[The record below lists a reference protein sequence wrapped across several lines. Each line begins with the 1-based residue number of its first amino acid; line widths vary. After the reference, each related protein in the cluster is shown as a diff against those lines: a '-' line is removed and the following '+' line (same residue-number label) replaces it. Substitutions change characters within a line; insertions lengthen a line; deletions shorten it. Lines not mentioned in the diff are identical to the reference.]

1 MTQNCCRLSS
11 NVALAKSMVTSA
23 VTMLREKSRE
33 TNIMP
38 ELGILRLKLQGS
50 TKTVHIVVSNNTE
63 REELFEI
70 IYKMHKCWYLLSCV
84 SRHNRPRHQF
94 AGD

>member
-50 TKTVHIVVSNNTE
+50 TKTVHIVVSNNTQ
-63 REELFEI
+63 REEFQI
-70 IYKMHKCWYLLSCV
+70 V
-84 SRHNRPRHQF
+84 
-94 AGD
+94 